1 MDRMVQLAPPS
12 PAGRGDGGEDFA
24 ERPKYQRT
32 RKMTIRARD
41 LRRDATDAEKRLWSR
56 LRADQLGVRFRRQLV
71 FERRYV
77 LDFYAPSVEL
87 VVEVDGGQHGVAI
100 SKDDAR
106 TGFLV
111 KRGVT
116 VLRFWN
122 NEVLANTDG
131 VVMAILAVIGRLAS
145 QASLPAPLPEGVG
158 GASGDAALDG
168 LDVVFGEIDR

>member
-1 MDRMVQLAPPS
+1 
-12 PAGRGDGGEDFA
+12 
-24 ERPKYQRT
+24 
-32 RKMTIRARD
+32 MTIRARG
-41 LRRDATDAEKRLWSR
+41 LRRDATDAEQRLWSR
-56 LRADQLGVRFRRQLV
+56 LRGEQLGIRFRRQLV

-77 LDFYAPSVEL
+77 LDFYAPWLKLTVEA
-87 VVEVDGGQHGVAI
+87 DGGQHGIAI
-100 SKDDAR
+100 ARDEAR

-131 VVMAILAVIGRLAS
+131 VVMAIQAVIGRLAS
-145 QASLPAPLPEGVG
+145 QASPPAPLPEGVG

-168 LDVVFGEIDR
+168 LNVVFGENSR